1 MMNDEWTERLSDYI
15 DGELTMEE
23 AEALEAHLLE
33 CADCGRTLHELREV
47 VARAGQVI
55 DRPPANDLWQGIAAR
70 IAETGQD
77 VEKPAKRRLSFSIPQ
92 LAAASVAL
100 MLMSAGT
107 MYLMV
112 KNGEQPV
119 AQRVAEAPAS
129 QRTVTSVGARTAAN
143 YSDAI
148 EELESALNDG
158 RTQLDTST
166 VRVLETNLRAID
178 VAIADARQA
187 LSRDP
192 DNQYLNRYLDQ
203 TIQRKVQ
210 LLRRATGILR
220 AQT

>member
-1 MMNDEWTERLSDYI
+1 
-15 DGELTMEE
+15 
-23 AEALEAHLLE
+23 
-33 CADCGRTLHELREV
+33 
-47 VARAGQVI
+47 
-55 DRPPANDLWQGIAAR
+55 
-70 IAETGQD
+70 
-77 VEKPAKRRLSFSIPQ
+77 
-92 LAAASVAL
+92 
-100 MLMSAGT
+100 MLMSGGT
-107 MYLMV
+107 MYLML
-112 KNGEQPV
+112 NDREQPV
-119 AQRVAEAPAS
+119 AQVVEQPAS
-129 QRTVTSVGARTAAN
+129 PGAVTSVGARTSAN

-148 EELESALNDG
+148 EELESALKNG
-158 RTQLDTST
+158 RTQLDSST